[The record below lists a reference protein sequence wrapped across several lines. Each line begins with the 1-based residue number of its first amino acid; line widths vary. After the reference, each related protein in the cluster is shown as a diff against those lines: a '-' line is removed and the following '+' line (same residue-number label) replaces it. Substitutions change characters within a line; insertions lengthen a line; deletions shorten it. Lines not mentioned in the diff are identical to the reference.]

1 MTERFVDP
9 NTDNLDDFSALFHGE
24 AKELEEVKDATPES
38 AEDEDGSVTPEG
50 ETDAEDD
57 ALVETD
63 DDATD
68 EAEDDGDTDAPEPPA
83 KKKSR
88 FQERIDELTNRA
100 KEAEARERETAR
112 KVEEILAREKA
123 KETAAKPEPKAD
135 VEGPTPDDLKEDGSE
150 KYPLG
155 EFDPAYIR
163 DLTRFTISQETERA
177 KAEAAQEAE
186 QRKVQEAQAQLATE
200 WSGKL
205 ESATERYPDLLE
217 KNAALESTFRDIEPQ
232 YGEYLA
238 TTIMSMDYGPDVLY
252 YLGNNVEEAKRIAAS
267 GPLKATIALGRLEA
281 KFADAAAEKQLQK
294 PKVSKAPVPAPVNKG
309 TAVNKTVAP
318 DTDDLD
324 AFSAMFFAK
333 K

>member
-24 AKELEEVKDATPES
+24 AKELEVKDANPQSE
-38 AEDEDGSVTPEG
+38 EDDDQDVTSQE

-57 ALVETD
+57 TLVETD
-63 DDATD
+63 DDTD
-68 EAEDDGDTDAPEPPA
+68 DDAEDDGDDIAPEPEQ

-123 KETAAKPEPKAD
+123 KEAPAAKPEAME
-135 VEGPTPDDLKEDGSE
+135 VGAPTPEDVKADGSE

-155 EFDPAYIR
+155 EFDPLYIR

-177 KAEAAQEAE
+177 KAEAAEENQKRQVE
-186 QRKVQEAQAQLATE
+186 QAQAQLVTE

-205 ESATERYPDLLE
+205 TSAQERYPDLLE
-217 KNAALESTFRDIEPQ
+217 KNASLEDTFRDIEPS

-238 TTIMSMDYGPDVLY
+238 TTIMSMEYGTDVLY

-267 GPLKATIALGRLEA
+267 GPTKATIALGRLEA
-281 KFADAAAEKQLQK
+281 KFADAKAEKQLQK
-294 PKVSKAPVPAPVNKG
+294 PKVSKAPAPAPTNKGSSVNKVVPA
-309 TAVNKTVAP
+309 